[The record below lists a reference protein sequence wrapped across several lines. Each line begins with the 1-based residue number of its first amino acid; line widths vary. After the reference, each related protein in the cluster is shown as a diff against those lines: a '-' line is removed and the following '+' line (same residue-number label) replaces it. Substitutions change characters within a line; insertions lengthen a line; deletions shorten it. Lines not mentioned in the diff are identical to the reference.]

1 MNRLAKELEKHG
13 IRVGCIYGAT
23 PIEERTSILDQFRN
37 GELDVLITNPH
48 TLAESVSL
56 HKLCH
61 DAIYFE
67 YSYNLVH
74 LLQSKDRIH
83 RLGLPDGQ
91 YTQYYY
97 FMEKFT
103 CNLGDYSIG
112 EQIYDRLHYKEQ
124 IMLDAIENNILEEV
138 TSPEE
143 DLNMIFSSLGL

>member
-1 MNRLAKELEKHG
+1 MLPLVNIIFPFFR
-13 IRVGCIYGAT
+13 IT
-23 PIEERTSILDQFRN
+23 PTIDIEPIFDN
-37 GELDVLITNPH
+37 
-48 TLAESVSL
+48 
-56 HKLCH
+56 
-61 DAIYFE
+61 
-67 YSYNLVH
+67 NLVH

-143 DLNMIFSSLGL
+143 DLNMIFSSLRL